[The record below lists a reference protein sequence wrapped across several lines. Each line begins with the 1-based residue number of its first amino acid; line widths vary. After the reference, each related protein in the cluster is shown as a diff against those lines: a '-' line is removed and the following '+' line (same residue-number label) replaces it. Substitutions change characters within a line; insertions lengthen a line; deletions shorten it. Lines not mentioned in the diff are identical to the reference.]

1 MMLQEALLR
10 NAVKFEYDGML
21 RSEVAVAILD
31 GEGNEVVDLRQD
43 WLPVNIF
50 GEEDYAERVVELM
63 RRRYYGRDQQDKAGI
78 LRYTKVV
85 NTIMDI
91 SDAPSPTNERELSWL
106 LSFYWSLD
114 QAYETLAE
122 TAAHR
127 SEGMRPVAYQMRELQ
142 PEVRRRVGERVVVG
156 CIGVAG
162 PDVSGATSGVGQSLS
177 SRGKVMSESI
187 LFVSHGAYVCCRRI
201 WSGSLWR
208 LSLPRRISG
217 RNERPVFEGRRHQA
231 SVEDHGHPRR

>member
-63 RRRYYGRDQQDKAGI
+63 RRRYYGRNQQDKAGI

-85 NTIMDI
+85 NTILDI
-91 SDAPSPTNERELSWL
+91 ADAPAPVNERELSWL

-114 QAYETLAE
+114 QAYETLSE
-122 TAAHR
+122 TSAHQ
-127 SEGMRPVAYQMRELQ
+127 SEGMRPVAYQLRELQ
-142 PEVRRRVGERVVVG
+142 RKFDAGLANG
-156 CIGVAG
+156 LSLDGVA
-162 PDVSGATSGVGQSLS
+162 L
-177 SRGKVMSESI
+177 
-187 LFVSHGAYVCCRRI
+187 
-201 WSGSLWR
+201 GSLGG
-208 LSLPRRISG
+208 LGL
-217 RNERPVFEGRRHQA
+217 QA
-231 SVEDHGHPRR
+231 G